1 MTDEYGVTEDGFN
14 RKGYEDIRDDM
25 LDKARD
31 VFGSD
36 WNLGVTSVTG
46 MLVRAVAFGMEL
58 LWMAAERVYQTGYVR
73 TAYGQSLDYAVD
85 RLGLD
90 RQSAVKAEGIV
101 TFEGTA
107 GDTVPAG
114 TEVTNTDDA
123 ESPVFETREDADIQ
137 ARGEVDAF
145 VDAVQAGAQ
154 GNVGAGNIDGLV
166 NAVSGVQ
173 GVDNEPRSHTL
184 TIGSDLNSTT
194 LQTVKIGEVVY
205 QTVDVSDI
213 LHDIFITQ
221 IDLEVT
227 TPTNSSSFYQ
237 LRVRILDD
245 ATGSVL
251 VDPKDI
257 STTVD
262 PAGTETVSID
272 QVELDVRDADKIR
285 IEIKVESQSDSDLRI
300 QKDTTN
306 NYANGELVVDGT
318 TQSGDDWVAAVVSE
332 TLGNT
337 RNGENIEKDQ
347 ELRSRYFNSLFEP
360 GSSTLPSVEAAVLNE
375 QDVRDVNIAENT
387 TNSVD
392 AQGRPAHS
400 FEITVRGGDDVDIAD
415 AILNEKPAGIQSHGG
430 VTQQVTDDLGVQR
443 DISFSRPTE
452 VTIDVIVDI
461 TSTDEFAE
469 SGIRQVKDQIIT
481 YIGGVLS
488 DNTEEVGLLLGED
501 VIHSEVLA
509 QVMVPA
515 GVLDASVTL
524 RRGND
529 TFDSDNVTISSG
541 ELAETTVGSITVS
554 VQ

>member
-1 MTDEYGVTEDGFN
+1 MTEYGVTEDGFN

-36 WNLGVTSVTG
+36 WNLGITSVTG

-90 RQSAVKAEGIV
+90 RQDAVKAEGIV

-137 ARGEVDAF
+137 SRGEVDAY
-145 VDAVQAGAQ
+145 VDAVQAGAD
-154 GNVGAGNIDGLV
+154 GNVGAGTIDGLV
-166 NAVSGVQ
+166 NAVSGVN

-245 ATGSVL
+245 ATQSVL

-318 TQSGDDWVAAVVSE
+318 TQTGDDWVAAVISE

-337 RNGENIEKDQ
+337 RDGENIEKDQ

-400 FEITVRGGDDVDIAD
+400 FETTVRGGDDVDIAD
-415 AILNEKPAGIQSHGG
+415 AILDEKPAGIQSHGG

-469 SGIRQVKDQIIT
+469 SGIRQVKDEIIT

-524 RRGND
+524 RRGSD
-529 TFDSDNVTISSG
+529 PFDSDNVTISSG